1 MIKYAM
7 YKASAEAKNFKKYY
21 PLCTTEVDTPDF
33 TLYEIYDNLEEALA
47 DLQQPRM
54 YFPELDRYGC
64 YVEYFI
70 QVEEWDDDDE
80 FIQATELYDW
90 NHDGKYVWRE
100 NNRGIEVFELEVA
113 RNYMDGEICEEI
125 NKKYLFK
132 SEQEFF
138 VRYLEMHEEKYEEE
152 FEI

>member
-1 MIKYAM
+1 MIKYVM
-7 YKASAEAKNFKKYY
+7 YKASAESKNFKKYY
-21 PLCTTEVDTPDF
+21 PLCTTEVDTPNF
-33 TLYEIYDNLEEALA
+33 TLYEIYNNLEEALS
-47 DLQQPRM
+47 DLQQPGM

-90 NHDGKYVWRE
+90 NYDGKYVWRE
-100 NNRGIEVFELEVA
+100 NNRSIEVFELEVV
-113 RNYMDGEICEEI
+113 RNYMDSDICEEI
-125 NKKYLFK
+125 NKEFLFN

-138 VRYLEMHEEKYEEE
+138 VKYLEMHEDKYEKE
-152 FEI
+152 FDI